1 MSPLH
6 RAFLYLTRKRG
17 KTILLFLIILVIATL
32 ALSAISLK
40 GAVQTAQLNVRESL
54 GGSFYVEANTKNYNK
69 YDYDEEAGK
78 RIFVGKM
85 PTKELAESI
94 SSQLDGLSGYCLTR
108 TWRARMSKEEGGKD
122 VDLVPGTAG
131 PLDLLMQEQAKQED
145 SQTDIYITLG
155 VDICTDSAF
164 HPFFMNQSILLSQ
177 GRHITEEDN
186 GFILISEDLAQKNGL
201 AVGDTVYLR
210 DQNSVLKENK
220 IEQPT
225 YASATI
231 AGLFS
236 INGTSE
242 SESGYTSA
250 ENLIIT
256 TQNTVKSFTVASD
269 EELEKYDQIHFFAE
283 DPADIVSMMKIVER
297 RDDFYRTI
305 DFIAYANNERVIAVE
320 GPLSSINRLVDFL
333 ILLVFAIGVII
344 LWLVLS
350 SRIKDRIHETGILL
364 SVGLRKVNILAQYL
378 VEITVVTLLACTVAI
393 FSNMLISN
401 MTEDF
406 LHSTLTTTIQQQQQ
420 ETSTVIQPD
429 NTINTPAAPTIVGN
443 TQQEKSLT
451 EISVTMEPIHIFILY
466 GAGLLLS
473 WVAVIA
479 ASVSL
484 FRLKPREILSKMS

>member
-1 MSPLH
+1 M
-6 RAFLYLTRKRG
+6 
-17 KTILLFLIILVIATL
+17 
-32 ALSAISLK
+32 
-40 GAVQTAQLNVRESL
+40 
-54 GGSFYVEANTKNYNK
+54 
-69 YDYDEEAGK
+69 
-78 RIFVGKM
+78 
-85 PTKELAESI
+85 
-94 SSQLDGLSGYCLTR
+94 
-108 TWRARMSKEEGGKD
+108 
-122 VDLVPGTAG
+122 
-131 PLDLLMQEQAKQED
+131 
-145 SQTDIYITLG
+145 
-155 VDICTDSAF
+155 
-164 HPFFMNQSILLSQ
+164 
-177 GRHITEEDN
+177 
-186 GFILISEDLAQKNGL
+186 
-201 AVGDTVYLR
+201 
-210 DQNSVLKENK
+210 
-220 IEQPT
+220 
-225 YASATI
+225 
-231 AGLFS
+231 
-236 INGTSE
+236 
-242 SESGYTSA
+242 
-250 ENLIIT
+250 
-256 TQNTVKSFTVASD
+256 
-269 EELEKYDQIHFFAE
+269 
-283 DPADIVSMMKIVER
+283 
-297 RDDFYRTI
+297 
-305 DFIAYANNERVIAVE
+305 
-320 GPLSSINRLVDFL
+320 
-333 ILLVFAIGVII
+333 LVFAIGVII